1 MQFCNFEFMKN
12 FLFLAVTFLL
22 LSACSSKKSLVSK
35 SFDKQL
41 SSSFYKNQFTG
52 VLVIDAETKDT
63 IYTNNSDKY
72 FIPASN
78 TKIFTLFAALKTLP
92 AQIPAIK
99 YIKTNDILY
108 FEGTADPSFLH
119 PYLKD
124 STALN
129 FLQNQSNLVFVAN
142 NFQDEKYGP
151 GWAWDDYQWYY
162 SAEKSALPIHG
173 NVVMTYKNPKLIVSP
188 PYFKDSVL
196 EMTHTNNRN
205 ETSNRFYYPPTKKD
219 TLETPFITSDQTTRS
234 ILENLLSK
242 KVGIASTMPSGEKGT
257 LYGSNADS
265 LYVRMMHE
273 SDNFIAEQLLLVAS
287 GVLTDTLNGKLT
299 RDYILE
305 NELKDLKQ
313 EPRWVDGSGLSRYNL
328 FTPQNMVSVLDQLY
342 SLVSQ
347 ERLFSIFPAGGLSGT
362 LKNRFA
368 GDEKPYVF
376 AKSGS
381 LSNNYCLSGYLIANS
396 GKVLIFSFM
405 NNHFKQSTS
414 EERNRL
420 EQMLQTLR
428 DTY

>member
-1 MQFCNFEFMKN
+1 MKN
-12 FLFLAVTFLL
+12 FLFLAITFLL
-22 LSACSSKKSLVSK
+22 LSACSSKKSLISK
-35 SFDKQL
+35 SFDEQL
-41 SSSFYKNQFTG
+41 SSTFYKNQFTG
-52 VLVIDAETKDT
+52 VLVIDAATKDT
-63 IYTNNSDKY
+63 VYNYNSHKY

-92 AQIPAIK
+92 AQIPTLK
-99 YIKTNDILY
+99 YIETNDTLY
-108 FEGTADPSFLH
+108 FEGTGDPSFLH
-119 PYLKD
+119 PYIKD
-124 STALN
+124 STALI
-129 FLQNQSNLVFVAN
+129 FLKNHSNLVFVSN
-142 NFQDEKYGP
+142 NFQDEKYGL

-162 SAEKSALPIHG
+162 SAEKSALPVNG
-173 NVVMTYKNPKLIVSP
+173 NVVMTYKNPELIISP
-188 PYFKDSVL
+188 SYFKDSVL
-196 EMTHTNNRN
+196 ELTHTNNRN
-205 ETSNRFYYPPTKKD
+205 ESSNRFYYPPTKKD

-242 KVGIASTMPSGEKGT
+242 KIGTVSTMPLGEKRT
-257 LYGSNADS
+257 LYGSIADS

-305 NELKDLKQ
+305 NELKNLKQ

-328 FTPQNMVSVLDQLY
+328 FTPQNMVSVLDRLY
-342 SLVSQ
+342 TLVPK

-368 GDEKPYVF
+368 VDENPYIY

-381 LSNNYCLSGYLIANS
+381 LSNNYCLSGYLIAKS
-396 GKVLIFSFM
+396 GKVFIFSFM

-420 EQMLQTLR
+420 ELMLQTLR

>member
-1 MQFCNFEFMKN
+1 MKN
-12 FLFLAVTFLL
+12 FLFLTVIILL
-22 LSACSSKKSLVSK
+22 LSACSSKKSLISK
-35 SFDKQL
+35 AFDKQL
-41 SSSFYKNQFTG
+41 SSAFYQNQFTG

-63 IYTNNSDKY
+63 IYNNNSHKY
-72 FIPASN
+72 FTPASN
-78 TKIFTLFAALKTLP
+78 AKIFTLYAALKTLP
-92 AQIPAIK
+92 VQIPALK
-99 YIKTNDILY
+99 YIEINDTLY
-108 FEGTADPSFLH
+108 FEGTGDPSFLH
-119 PYLKD
+119 RYIKD
-124 STALN
+124 STALK
-129 FLQNQSNLVFVAN
+129 FLQNHSNLVFVLN
-142 NFQDEKYGP
+142 KFQDKKYGP

-162 SAEKSALPIHG
+162 SAEKSALPING
-173 NVVMTYKNPKLIVSP
+173 NVVMTYKNPELMVSP
-188 PYFKDSVL
+188 SYFKDSVL
-196 EMTHTNNRN
+196 ELTHLNHRN
-205 ETSNRFYYPPTKKD
+205 ETSNTFYYPPTKKD
-219 TLETPFITSDQTTRS
+219 TLETPFITSDQTTQS

-242 KVGIASTMPSGEKGT
+242 KIGTVSTMPTGEKQTLNGT
-257 LYGSNADS
+257 NADS
-265 LYVRMMHE
+265 LYIRMMHE
-273 SDNFIAEQLLLVAS
+273 SDNFIAEQLLLVSA

-305 NELKDLKQ
+305 NELKNLKQ

-342 SLVSQ
+342 ILVPQ

-362 LKNRFA
+362 LKNRYA
-368 GDEKPYVF
+368 GDEEPYVF

-381 LSNNYCLSGYLIANS
+381 LSNNYCLSGYLVANS

>member
-1 MQFCNFEFMKN
+1 MKN

-22 LSACSSKKSLVSK
+22 LSACSSKKSLISK
-35 SFDKQL
+35 TFDKQL
-41 SSSFYKNQFTG
+41 SAAFYQNQFTG
-52 VLVIDAETKDT
+52 VLVIDVETKDT
-63 IYTNNSDKY
+63 VYSNNSHKY

-78 TKIFTLFAALKTLP
+78 TKIFTLFAALKILP
-92 AQIPAIK
+92 DQIPALK
-99 YIKTNDILY
+99 YVEANDTLY
-108 FEGTADPSFLH
+108 FEGTADPSLLH
-119 PYLKD
+119 PYIKD
-124 STALN
+124 STALI
-129 FLQNQSNLVFVAN
+129 FLKDHSNLVFVSN

-162 SAEKSALPIHG
+162 SAEKSALPING
-173 NVVMTYKNPKLIVSP
+173 NVVMSYKNPELIVSP
-188 PYFKDSVL
+188 IYFKDSVL
-196 EMTHTNNRN
+196 ELSNTNNRN
-205 ETSNRFYYPPTKKD
+205 ESSNRFYYPPTKKD

-242 KVGIASTMPSGEKGT
+242 KIGAVKSMPPSEKRT
-257 LYGSNADS
+257 IYGSISDS

-287 GVLTDTLNGKLT
+287 GVLTDTLNGKLS
-299 RDYILE
+299 RDFILE

-328 FTPQNMVSVLDQLY
+328 FTPQNMVSVLDRLY
-342 SLVSQ
+342 TLVPK

-368 GDEKPYVF
+368 GDENPYIY

-381 LSNNYCLSGYLIANS
+381 LSNNYCLSGYLVAKS

-420 EQMLQTLR
+420 EQMLQTVR

>member
-1 MQFCNFEFMKN
+1 MKN

-41 SSSFYKNQFTG
+41 SSAFYKNQFTG
-52 VLVIDAETKDT
+52 VLVIDVESKDT
-63 IYTNNSDKY
+63 IYTSNSHKY

-78 TKIFTLFAALKTLP
+78 TKIFTLLAALKTLP
-92 AQIPAIK
+92 AQIPALK
-99 YIKTNDILY
+99 YIEANDTLY
-108 FEGTADPSFLH
+108 FEGTGDPSFLH
-119 PYLKD
+119 PYIKD
-124 STALN
+124 STALK
-129 FLQNQSNLVFVAN
+129 FLQNQSNLVFVSN
-142 NFQDEKYGP
+142 NFQDKKYGP

-162 SAEKSALPIHG
+162 SAEKSVLPLNG
-173 NVVMTYKNPKLIVSP
+173 NVVITYKNPELIVSP

-196 EMTHTNNRN
+196 ELTHKNNRN

-219 TLETPFITSDQTTRS
+219 TLETPFITSDQTTRFV
-234 ILENLLSK
+234 LENLLSK
-242 KVGIASTMPSGEKGT
+242 KVGTASTMPSGEKQT

-287 GVLTDTLNGKLT
+287 GVLSDTLNGKLT

-305 NELKDLKQ
+305 NELKNLKQ

-342 SLVSQ
+342 SLVPQ

-381 LSNNYCLSGYLIANS
+381 LSNNYCLSGYLVANS

>member
-1 MQFCNFEFMKN
+1 MKN
-12 FLFLAVTFLL
+12 FLFLAVAFLL
-22 LSACSSKKSLVSK
+22 FSACSSNKSLISK

-41 SSSFYKNQFTG
+41 SSAFYKNQFTG
-52 VLVIDAETKDT
+52 VLVMDAETKDT
-63 IYTNNSDKY
+63 IYTNNSHKY

-92 AQIPAIK
+92 AQIPALK
-99 YIKTNDILY
+99 YIATNDTLY
-108 FEGTADPSFLH
+108 FEGTGDPSFLH
-119 PYLKD
+119 PYIKD

-129 FLQNQSNLVFVAN
+129 FLQNQSNLVFVTN
-142 NFQDEKYGP
+142 NFQDKKYGP

-162 SAEKSALPIHG
+162 SAEKSALPING
-173 NVVMTYKNPKLIVSP
+173 NVVMTYKNQELIVSP
-188 PYFKDSVL
+188 SYFKDSVL
-196 EMTHTNNRN
+196 ELTHNSNRN
-205 ETSNRFYYPPTKKD
+205 ETSNRFYFPPTKKD
-219 TLETPFITSDQTTRS
+219 TLETPYITSDETTRS

-242 KVGIASTMPSGEKGT
+242 KVGTASTIPSGEKQT

-287 GVLTDTLNGKLT
+287 GVLTDTLNAKLT
-299 RDYILE
+299 RDYFLE
-305 NELKDLKQ
+305 KELKNLKQ

-328 FTPQNMVSVLDQLY
+328 LTPQNMVSVLDQLY
-342 SLVSQ
+342 EMVPQ

-368 GDEKPYVF
+368 GDKKPYVF

-381 LSNNYCLSGYLIANS
+381 LSNNYCLSGYLVANS

-428 DTY
+428 DSY

>member
-12 FLFLAVTFLL
+12 FLFLAITFLL
-22 LSACSSKKSLVSK
+22 LSACSSKKSLISK
-35 SFDKQL
+35 SFEKQL
-41 SSSFYKNQFTG
+41 SSTFYKNQFTG
-52 VLVIDAETKDT
+52 VLVIDAATKDT
-63 IYTNNSDKY
+63 VYNNNSHKY

-92 AQIPAIK
+92 TQIPTLK
-99 YIKTNDILY
+99 YIETNDTLY
-108 FEGTADPSFLH
+108 FEGTGDPSFLH
-119 PYLKD
+119 PYIKD

-129 FLQNQSNLVFVAN
+129 FLQKHSNLVFVSN

-162 SAEKSALPIHG
+162 SAEKSGLPLNG
-173 NVVMTYKNPKLIVSP
+173 NVVMICKNPELMVSP
-188 PYFKDSVL
+188 TYFKDSVL
-196 EMTHTNNRN
+196 ELRHKNNRN
-205 ETSNRFYYPPTKKD
+205 ETSNRFYYPQTKND
-219 TLETPFITSDQTTRS
+219 TVETPFITSDQTTRS

-242 KVGIASTMPSGEKGT
+242 KVGTASIMPSDEKQT
-257 LYGSNADS
+257 LYGTNADS

-273 SDNFIAEQLLLVAS
+273 SDNFIAEQLLLVSA
-287 GVLTDTLNGKLT
+287 GVLTDTLNGKLI

-305 NELKDLKQ
+305 NELKNLKQ

-342 SLVSQ
+342 TLVPKK
-347 ERLFSIFPAGGLSGT
+347 RLFSIFPAGGLSGT
-362 LKNRFA
+362 LKNRFV
-368 GDEKPYVF
+368 GDEQPYIY

-381 LSNNYCLSGYLIANS
+381 LSNNYCLSGYLVANS

-405 NNHFKQSTS
+405 NNHFRAPTS
-414 EERNRL
+414 EERSRL
-420 EQMLQTLR
+420 EQMLLTLR

>member
-1 MQFCNFEFMKN
+1 MKN
-12 FLFLAVTFLL
+12 LLFIIVILILV
-22 LSACSSKKSLVSK
+22 SACTSTKSIIRK
-35 SFDKQL
+35 DFNQQL
-41 SSSFYKNQFTG
+41 SSSFYQNQFTG

-63 IYTNNSDKY
+63 IYTNNSHKY

-92 AQIPAIK
+92 VQIPTLK
-99 YIKTNDILY
+99 YIEANDTLY
-108 FEGTADPSFLH
+108 FEGTGDPSFLH
-119 PYLKD
+119 PFIKD
-124 STALN
+124 STTLK
-129 FLQNQSNLVFVAN
+129 FLQIHTNLVFVAN

-162 SAEKSALPIHG
+162 STEKSALPING
-173 NVVMTYKNPKLIVSP
+173 NVVMTYRNPEVMVSP
-188 PYFKDSVL
+188 AYFKDSVL
-196 EMTHTNNRN
+196 ELTHKNNRN
-205 ETSNRFYYPPTKKD
+205 ETSNLFYYPPTKKD
-219 TLETPFITSDQTTRS
+219 TLETPFITSDQTTKS

-242 KVGIASTMPSGEKGT
+242 KVGIATTMPVGEKQT
-257 LYGSNADS
+257 LYGSNTDS
-265 LYVRMMHE
+265 LYARMMHE
-273 SDNFIAEQLLLVAS
+273 SDNFIAEQLLLVSA

-299 RDYILE
+299 RSYILE
-305 NELKDLKQ
+305 NELKNLKQ

-342 SLVSQ
+342 NMVPQ

-368 GDEKPYVF
+368 GDEQPYIY

-381 LSNNYCLSGYLIANS
+381 LSNNYCLSGYLVANS

-405 NNHFKQSTS
+405 NNHFRASTS